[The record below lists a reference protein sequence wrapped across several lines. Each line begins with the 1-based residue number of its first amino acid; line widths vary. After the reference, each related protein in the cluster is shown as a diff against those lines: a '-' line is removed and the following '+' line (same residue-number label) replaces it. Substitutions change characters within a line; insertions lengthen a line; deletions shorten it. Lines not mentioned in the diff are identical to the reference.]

1 MDGAAIARES
11 GYMSVAIT
19 DSDDSFAVLEDY
31 RATVT
36 ELRGNLERLKEL
48 VEEQILLETPPL
60 YRHSQS
66 SRSHSFLATQT
77 D

>member
-1 MDGAAIARES
+1 MDVCSNAGES
-11 GYMSVAIT
+11 ELMSVAFTEI
-19 DSDDSFAVLEDY
+19 DDSFAVLEDY

-48 VEEQILLETPPL
+48 VEEQILLETPAR
-60 YRHSQS
+60 YRHSQRSGS
-66 SRSHSFLATQT
+66 SGLSSES